1 MIAIYEVE
9 MGTITAG
16 HIDDVLIFK
25 AEGSLT
31 YRDIT
36 DAIKEHSAKATRHIV
51 WHLTDATTDDLTD
64 DLVMG
69 LPELAKQHL
78 TNRKGGKT
86 AFICSSDVLLG
97 MSRLYSIVSELTEA
111 PYRYN
116 TFSSVDEALEWL
128 RE

>member
-1 MIAIYEVE
+1 

-31 YRDIT
+31 YSDVT
-36 DAIKEHSAKATRHIV
+36 EAIKEHSPKAIHNII
-51 WHLTDATTDDLTD
+51 WHLTDATADDLTD

-111 PYRYN
+111 PYTYN

-128 RE
+128 RD